1 MGMGIRRALGRGRV
15 WLAAAAGGLV
25 VAAALTA
32 GPRGAVRA
40 DDDGPRV
47 FLPLAWLGVARE
59 ALPTAP
65 SAAPVPSATAVAPT
79 EPPTAEPASPTAT
92 EPPPPTEPPTATE
105 TAVPPTEPPTPTP
118 KAPAGRIK
126 GRLTDNGKP
135 LAEGFGEPGL
145 PQIEL
150 RKQSGGGAWEKVA
163 NSVTDRAGAF
173 VFESPPAL
181 APGEVYRVWWNNPTE
196 DGADLWVHRWW
207 SRDITA
213 FGDGT
218 DVDVGVFELAD
229 LKLTQPCHD
238 CLQTAP
244 ITFGWRARSHTSES
258 YRWSVFDGCGD
269 VENRA
274 NAFRT
279 ASLGRKTEYTTS
291 PPSGFRYDARYCWY
305 VLIEDGANGTGWPF
319 HDRRVQWCSSPETCR
334 GLNVLGNTLLRVGR
348 W

>member
-1 MGMGIRRALGRGRV
+1 MV
-15 WLAAAAGGLV
+15 VAAGGGLAL
-25 VAAALTA
+25 AAGLGGSGDLA
-32 GPRGAVRA
+32 RA
-40 DDDGPRV
+40 DDEGPRV
-47 FLPLAWLGVARE
+47 FLPLSWLGVARDG
-59 ALPTAP
+59 LPTAP
-65 SAAPVPSATAVAPT
+65 AAVPMASATATVPPT
-79 EPPTAEPASPTAT
+79 EPPTAAPASPTAT
-92 EPPPPTEPPTATE
+92 EAPPTEPPTATD
-105 TAVPPTEPPTPTP
+105 TAVPPTAEPTPTP
-118 KAPAGRIK
+118 KTPAATGRIT
-126 GRLTDNGKP
+126 GRLTDKGKP
-135 LAEGFGEPGL
+135 MSEGFGEPGN

-150 RKQSGGGAWEKVA
+150 RKQAGGGGWVKVA
-163 NSVTDRAGAF
+163 NSVTDRNGAF
-173 VFESPPAL
+173 AFENPPAL

-213 FGDGT
+213 FGDGS

-244 ITFGWRARSHTSES
+244 ITFEWRARDHASES

-274 NAFRT
+274 TAFRT
-279 ASLGRKTEYTTS
+279 ASLGRKTQYTSS
-291 PPSGFRYDARYCWY
+291 PPPGFRFDARYCWY
-305 VLIEDGANGTGWPF
+305 VLIEDGRNGTGWPF

-334 GLNVLGNTLLRVGR
+334 GLNVLGNTLLRMGR